1 MTQRIFDVECKT
13 FSDLRWKPHRLA
25 IEATKVDFLADNK
38 NAEHAV
44 IVFDNGFGVSV
55 IRKAPLITNGSVF
68 EIAIIRGT
76 PEEYVLVYDTG
87 ITEDVIRCDTEEEI
101 TDIMRQVQDL

>member
-1 MTQRIFDVECKT
+1 MTYKT
-13 FSDLRWKPHRLA
+13 FSDLQWKPHRLA
-25 IEATKVDFLADNK
+25 IEVQTTGLLSENK
-38 NAEHAV
+38 YAEHAV

-68 EIAIIRGT
+68 EVAVIRGT
-76 PEEYVLVYDTG
+76 PSEYVLVYDTG